1 MRTDETIGADYRS
14 RTFDRRNFDLRIKV
28 VFRRNGRNDI
38 VHGRTR
44 DLSFSG
50 IGVVLSREIA
60 HGTACV
66 LVLRFPKVEFE
77 VQLPAIVAHGKGFRC
92 GLRFQSLSGEQ
103 RLLIQRICKALP
115 A

>member
-1 MRTDETIGADYRS
+1 MKSSANYRS
-14 RTFDRRNFDLRIKV
+14 RTFDRRRFDLRVKLV
-28 VFRRNGRNDI
+28 YLRNGRNDV

-50 IGVVLSREIA
+50 IGVILSREIA

-66 LVLRFPKVEFE
+66 LVLKFPKVELE
-77 VQLPAIVAHGKGFRC
+77 VQLPAVVTHVRGFRY
-92 GLRFQSLSGEQ
+92 GLQFQSLSGEQ
-103 RLLIQRICKALP
+103 KLLIQRLCKSLP